1 MAATVASRP
10 RVARSR
16 RSRPA
21 GYALRPYQREIAVAV
36 LGAIERRRGETL
48 SVEVAR
54 QGGKNE
60 TSAWIEMLTLVREA
74 QCFTDAIK
82 AAPTFRPQ
90 ALISRRRLL
99 ERLYATP
106 LAPYVRTEGSSG
118 VRLGNAR
125 QLFVSAEAGASVVG
139 HTVHTLME
147 IDEAQDVE
155 RDKFNREFRP
165 MASSTGAVTVFYGTA
180 WTDDTLLEEMKQHH
194 LGLERK
200 DGQRRHFRVTW
211 EEVGR
216 WNEPYRRFVEAE
228 RERLGEANPLFRTQY
243 VLEPVAGGGRL
254 LPAVALAQL
263 FAGSHARASGPVA
276 GERYVAGLDL
286 AGAGDSPRV
295 DATVLAILRVLA
307 PAGLPEHGQRWEA
320 PEPVLEVV
328 DVVALVGVAAPDLVP
343 RLADLLGSVWRVDR
357 VAVDSTGLGEP
368 IAADL
373 ERRLG
378 SRVRPFR
385 FTAESKS
392 RLGFGLVSAVT
403 SGRLRC
409 FANDGSAEWW
419 ALRSEA
425 AAARVTYRPNA
436 TIAWGVDP
444 AEGHDDH
451 LVSLAL
457 AVSAAT
463 DAGPR
468 VARGR

>member
-1 MAATVASRP
+1 M
-10 RVARSR
+10 
-16 RSRPA
+16 
-21 GYALRPYQREIAVAV
+21 
-36 LGAIERRRGETL
+36 LGAVTARDGATF

-60 TSAWIEMLTLVREA
+60 TSAWIEMLMLLREA
-74 QCFTDAIK
+74 ARFTDAIK

-99 ERLYATP
+99 ERLHATA

-118 VRLGNAR
+118 VRLANAR
-125 QLFVSAEAGASVVG
+125 QLFVSAEPGSSVVG

-147 IDEAQDVE
+147 IDEAQDVD

-180 WTDDTLLEEMKQHH
+180 WTEDTLLEEMKQHH
-194 LGLERK
+194 LALERQ
-200 DGQRRHFRVTW
+200 DGRRRHFRVTW

-243 VLEPVAGGGRL
+243 ALEPVTGGGRL
-254 LPAVALAQL
+254 LPPAALAQL
-263 FAGSHARASGPVA
+263 FSGSHPRLSEPSA
-276 GERYVAGLDL
+276 GEGYVAGLDL
-286 AGAGDSPRV
+286 AGAGESAGI
-295 DATVLAILRVLA
+295 DATVLTILRVKPPRVEGERA
-307 PAGLPEHGQRWEA
+307 PRWEA
-320 PEPVLEVV
+320 PEPVLELV
-328 DVVALVGVAAPDLVP
+328 DVLALTGVPAPDLVP
-343 RLADLLGSVWRVDR
+343 RLADLLGRAWRIDR

-409 FANDGSAEWW
+409 FASDGSREWRS
-419 ALRSEA
+419 LRTEA

-468 VARGR
+468 VARGRP